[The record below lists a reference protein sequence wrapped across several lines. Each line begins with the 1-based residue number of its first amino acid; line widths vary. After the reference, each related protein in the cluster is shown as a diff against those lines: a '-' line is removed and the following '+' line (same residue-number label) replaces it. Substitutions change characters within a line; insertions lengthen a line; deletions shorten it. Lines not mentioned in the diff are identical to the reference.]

1 MLIFK
6 AKNHNL
12 HQTKAIMGGIFSKDK
27 KESRINSHDKAV
39 LDLKLQRDKLQQYQ
53 KRIELTLE
61 TDRQM
66 AKKLLSEGKKDR
78 AKLLLRKKK
87 YQESLLTRT
96 DGQLDNLQTL
106 VNDLEFAQVEQQV
119 VNGLKTGNEALKK
132 ANEMLSITEI
142 EQIMDDTAEAIE
154 KQKEI
159 DLLISGQLSAED
171 EDDVL
176 QELDDLVAAE
186 AEANEAEAIE
196 AEVEDDVTLPEV
208 PTEEPTS
215 TENLVVKEKKTQK
228 QKVAMEAA

>member
-1 MLIFK
+1 
-6 AKNHNL
+6 
-12 HQTKAIMGGIFSKDK
+12 MGGIFSKDK

-53 KRIELTLE
+53 KKIELTLE

-176 QELDDLVAAE
+176 AELDELVA
-186 AEANEAEAIE
+186 AEANEAE
-196 AEVEDDVTLPEV
+196 VEKDITLPEV
-208 PTEEPTS
+208 PTEEPAS
-215 TENLVVKEKKTQK
+215 TENPVVKEKKTQK

>member
-1 MLIFK
+1 
-6 AKNHNL
+6 
-12 HQTKAIMGGIFSKDK
+12 MGGIFSKDK

-119 VNGLKTGNEALKK
+119 VNGLKIGNEALKK
-132 ANEMLSITEI
+132 ANEMLSINEI

-186 AEANEAEAIE
+186 ANE
-196 AEVEDDVTLPEV
+196 AEVEEDVTLPEV

-215 TENLVVKEKKTQK
+215 TETPKVVKEKKTPK

>member
-1 MLIFK
+1 
-6 AKNHNL
+6 
-12 HQTKAIMGGIFSKDK
+12 MGGIFSKDK

-53 KRIELTLE
+53 KKIELTLE

-159 DLLISGQLSAED
+159 DLLISGQLSAQD

-176 QELDDLVAAE
+176 AELDELVA
-186 AEANEAEAIE
+186 AEANEAE
-196 AEVEDDVTLPEV
+196 VEKDITLPEV
-208 PTEEPTS
+208 PTEEPAS
-215 TENLVVKEKKTQK
+215 TENPVVKEKKTQK

>member
-1 MLIFK
+1 
-6 AKNHNL
+6 
-12 HQTKAIMGGIFSKDK
+12 
-27 KESRINSHDKAV
+27 
-39 LDLKLQRDKLQQYQ
+39 
-53 KRIELTLE
+53 
-61 TDRQM
+61 M

-119 VNGLKTGNEALKK
+119 VNGLKIGNEALKK
-132 ANEMLSITEI
+132 ANEMLSIDEI

-186 AEANEAEAIE
+186 ANE
-196 AEVEDDVTLPEV
+196 AEVEEDVTLPEV

-228 QKVAMEAA
+228 EKVAMEAA

>member
-1 MLIFK
+1 
-6 AKNHNL
+6 
-12 HQTKAIMGGIFSKDK
+12 MGGIFSKDK

-119 VNGLKTGNEALKK
+119 VNGLKIGNEALKK
-132 ANEMLSITEI
+132 ANEMLSINEI

-186 AEANEAEAIE
+186 ANE
-196 AEVEDDVTLPEV
+196 AEVEEDVTLPEV
-208 PTEEPTS
+208 PTEEPNL
-215 TENLVVKEKKTQK
+215 TENPKVVKEKKTQK

>member
-1 MLIFK
+1 
-6 AKNHNL
+6 
-12 HQTKAIMGGIFSKDK
+12 MGGIFSKDK

-53 KRIELTLE
+53 KKIELTLE

-176 QELDDLVAAE
+176 AELDELVA
-186 AEANEAEAIE
+186 AEANEAE
-196 AEVEDDVTLPEV
+196 VEKDITLPEV

-215 TENLVVKEKKTQK
+215 TENPKAVKEKKTQK

>member
-1 MLIFK
+1 
-6 AKNHNL
+6 
-12 HQTKAIMGGIFSKDK
+12 MGGIFSKDK

-186 AEANEAEAIE
+186 AEANEAEANE

-208 PTEEPTS
+208 PTEEPSS

>member
-1 MLIFK
+1 
-6 AKNHNL
+6 
-12 HQTKAIMGGIFSKDK
+12 MGGIFSKDK

-119 VNGLKTGNEALKK
+119 VNGLKIGNEALKK
-132 ANEMLSITEI
+132 ANEMLSIDEI

-186 AEANEAEAIE
+186 ANEAEA
-196 AEVEDDVTLPEV
+196 EVEEDVTLPEV

>member
-1 MLIFK
+1 
-6 AKNHNL
+6 
-12 HQTKAIMGGIFSKDK
+12 MGGIFSKDK

-186 AEANEAEAIE
+186 AEANEAEANE

>member
-1 MLIFK
+1 
-6 AKNHNL
+6 
-12 HQTKAIMGGIFSKDK
+12 MGGIFSKDK

-119 VNGLKTGNEALKK
+119 VNGLKIGNEALKK
-132 ANEMLSITEI
+132 ANEMLSIDEI

-159 DLLISGQLSAED
+159 DLLISGQLSAE
-171 EDDVL
+171 E
-176 QELDDLVAAE
+176 EE
-186 AEANEAEAIE
+186 
-196 AEVEDDVTLPEV
+196 DVTLPEV

-228 QKVAMEAA
+228 QK

>member
-1 MLIFK
+1 
-6 AKNHNL
+6 
-12 HQTKAIMGGIFSKDK
+12 MGGIFSKDK

-119 VNGLKTGNEALKK
+119 VNGLKIGNEALKK
-132 ANEMLSITEI
+132 ANEMLSIDEI

-176 QELDDLVAAE
+176 AELDDLVAAE
-186 AEANEAEAIE
+186 ANE
-196 AEVEDDVTLPEV
+196 AEVEEDVTLPEV
-208 PTEEPTS
+208 PTEEPTL
-215 TENLVVKEKKTQK
+215 TENLVVKEKKK

>member
-1 MLIFK
+1 
-6 AKNHNL
+6 
-12 HQTKAIMGGIFSKDK
+12 MGGIFSKDK

-186 AEANEAEAIE
+186 ANE
-196 AEVEDDVTLPEV
+196 AEVEEDVTLPEV
-208 PTEEPTS
+208 PAEEPTS
-215 TENLVVKEKKTQK
+215 TEKLVVKEKKTQK
-228 QKVAMEAA
+228 QKQKVAMEAA

>member
-1 MLIFK
+1 
-6 AKNHNL
+6 
-12 HQTKAIMGGIFSKDK
+12 MGGIFSKDK

-87 YQESLLTRT
+87 YQESLLTQT

-119 VNGLKTGNEALKK
+119 VNGLKIGNEALKK
-132 ANEMLSITEI
+132 ANEMLSIDEI

-186 AEANEAEAIE
+186 ANE
-196 AEVEDDVTLPEV
+196 AEVEEDVTLPEV
-208 PTEEPTS
+208 PAEEPTS
-215 TENLVVKEKKTQK
+215 TEKLVVKEKKTQK

>member
-1 MLIFK
+1 
-6 AKNHNL
+6 
-12 HQTKAIMGGIFSKDK
+12 MGGIFSKDK

-87 YQESLLTRT
+87 YQESLLTQT

-119 VNGLKTGNEALKK
+119 VNGLKIGNEALKK
-132 ANEMLSITEI
+132 ANEMLSIDEI

-186 AEANEAEAIE
+186 ANE
-196 AEVEDDVTLPEV
+196 AEVEEDVTLPEV

-215 TENLVVKEKKTQK
+215 TEKLVVKEKKTQK

>member
-1 MLIFK
+1 
-6 AKNHNL
+6 
-12 HQTKAIMGGIFSKDK
+12 MGGIFSKDK

-119 VNGLKTGNEALKK
+119 VNGLKIGNEALKK
-132 ANEMLSITEI
+132 ANEMLSIDEI

-176 QELDDLVAAE
+176 AELDDLVAAE
-186 AEANEAEAIE
+186 ANE
-196 AEVEDDVTLPEV
+196 AEVEEVVTLPEV
-208 PTEEPTS
+208 PTEEPTL
-215 TENLVVKEKKTQK
+215 TENLVVKEKKK

>member
-1 MLIFK
+1 
-6 AKNHNL
+6 
-12 HQTKAIMGGIFSKDK
+12 MGGIFSKDK

-61 TDRQM
+61 TDRKM

-186 AEANEAEAIE
+186 ANE
-196 AEVEDDVTLPEV
+196 AEVEEDVTLPEV

-215 TENLVVKEKKTQK
+215 TENPKAVKEKNTQK

>member
-1 MLIFK
+1 
-6 AKNHNL
+6 
-12 HQTKAIMGGIFSKDK
+12 MGGIFSKDK

-119 VNGLKTGNEALKK
+119 VNGLKIGNEALKK
-132 ANEMLSITEI
+132 ANEMLSIDEI

-186 AEANEAEAIE
+186 ANEAEA
-196 AEVEDDVTLPEV
+196 EVEEDVTLPEV
-208 PTEEPTS
+208 PTEEPAS
-215 TENLVVKEKKTQK
+215 TEKLVVKEKKTQK

>member
-1 MLIFK
+1 
-6 AKNHNL
+6 
-12 HQTKAIMGGIFSKDK
+12 MGGIFSKDK

-176 QELDDLVAAE
+176 AELDELVA
-186 AEANEAEAIE
+186 AEANEAE
-196 AEVEDDVTLPEV
+196 VEKDITLPEV
-208 PTEEPTS
+208 PTEEPAS
-215 TENLVVKEKKTQK
+215 TENPVVKEKKK

>member
-1 MLIFK
+1 
-6 AKNHNL
+6 
-12 HQTKAIMGGIFSKDK
+12 MGGIFSKDK

-119 VNGLKTGNEALKK
+119 VNGLKIGNEALKK
-132 ANEMLSITEI
+132 ANEMLSIDEI

-186 AEANEAEAIE
+186 ANE
-196 AEVEDDVTLPEV
+196 AEVEEDVTLPEV
-208 PTEEPTS
+208 PAEEPTS
-215 TENLVVKEKKTQK
+215 TEKLVVKEKKTQK

>member
-1 MLIFK
+1 
-6 AKNHNL
+6 
-12 HQTKAIMGGIFSKDK
+12 MGGIFSKDK
-27 KESRINSHDKAV
+27 KDSRINSHDKAV

-176 QELDDLVAAE
+176 AELDELVA
-186 AEANEAEAIE
+186 AEANEAE
-196 AEVEDDVTLPEV
+196 VEKDITLPEV
-208 PTEEPTS
+208 PTEEPAS
-215 TENLVVKEKKTQK
+215 TENPVVKEKKKQK